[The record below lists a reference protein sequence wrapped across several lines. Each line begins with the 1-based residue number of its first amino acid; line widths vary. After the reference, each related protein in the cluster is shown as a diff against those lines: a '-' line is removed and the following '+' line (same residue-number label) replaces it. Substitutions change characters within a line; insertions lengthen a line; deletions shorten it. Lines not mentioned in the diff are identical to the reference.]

1 MKQLLISS
9 VALLL
14 VVSCSKMSTPTEP
27 VLGTGKLIATVTDA
41 ASHAGIPN
49 VTVEVRHTETG
60 PLFMTGVTN
69 ASGVLELMVPA
80 GTYWVR
86 IVPPAGYGFADG
98 KADFAGAQL
107 PVNAGGASGIS
118 IPLSRL

>member
-1 MKQLLISS
+1 MKKLLISS

-14 VVSCSKMSTPTEP
+14 VLSCSKMSTPTEP

-60 PLFMTGVTN
+60 PLFMTGMTN
-69 ASGVLELMVPA
+69 ASGVSELTVPA
-80 GTYWVR
+80 GSYWVR
-86 IVPPAGYGFADG
+86 VVPPAGYGFAGG
-98 KADFAGAQL
+98 KADLAGAQV
-107 PVNAGGASGIS
+107 PIDAGGTAGIS
-118 IPLSRL
+118 VPLSRL